1 MIKSPRRLNLDRTL
15 PFQGKGMGSNPI
27 GAVFLSV
34 LFLVSFISFAE
45 ERTPTIEIGK
55 TEVKEEKK
63 QDTKTIV
70 VENKKKIFQS
80 TSIRVE
86 KMEDTSALNVSHT
99 VIASKYMI
107 DFNVWINDRKE
118 KDFSVGLTINW

>member
-1 MIKSPRRLNLDRTL
+1 MRILL
-15 PFQGKGMGSNPI
+15 I
-27 GAVFLSV
+27 I
-34 LFLVSFISFAE
+34 LFLVSSISYAE
-45 ERTPTIEIGK
+45 EKMPTIEIGK

-86 KMEDTSALNVSHT
+86 KMEEVEALNVSHT
-99 VIASKYMI
+99 IIVNKYMI
-107 DFNVWINDRKE
+107 DFNSWVNDKGE
-118 KDFSVGLTINW
+118 KNFSVGLTINW

>member
-15 PFQGKGMGSNPI
+15 PFQGKGMGSNSI

-70 VENKKKIFQS
+70 VENKKKVFQS

-86 KMEDTSALNVSHT
+86 KMEEVEVLNVSHT
-99 VIASKYMI
+99 IIVDKYMV
-107 DFNVWINDRKE
+107 DFNTWINDKGE
-118 KDFSVGLTINW
+118 KNFSIGLTINW

>member
-27 GAVFLSV
+27 GAVFLV
-34 LFLVSFISFAE
+34 LFLISLISFAE
-45 ERTPTIEIGK
+45 ERIPTIEIGK

-70 VENKKKIFQS
+70 VKNKKKIFQS

-86 KMEDTSALNVSHT
+86 KMEEVEALNVSHT
-99 VIASKYMI
+99 IIVDKYMI
-107 DFNVWINDRKE
+107 DFNTWINDKGE
-118 KDFSVGLTINW
+118 KNFSIGLTINW